1 MLLGRVTV
9 PTEMM
14 PTGLHCEL
22 RLLREVATVTPMHLW
37 QMSTQ
42 SPSKQRS
49 GQCPHLSHSP
59 GRCVCDGSVSVP
71 HTRDP
76 ACLVSARC
84 VLTFGVWAFSCPG
97 VRGIWT
103 RSTGV
108 VQAPCPSACTRTC
121 ACVSAYARGTWGRQ
135 SVLTGHRWWSR
146 LHLCMC
152 ECLCGLTDSSCWLLF
167 FRCLFAARRR
177 AECTVLL
184 VMVCGETVIVHPGA
198 VVPGQDCVCSGY
210 IQSMSL
216 RVSKP

>member
-1 MLLGRVTV
+1 MLVGRVTV

-42 SPSKQRS
+42 SPNKQRS

-59 GRCVCDGSVSVP
+59 GRSVCDGSVSVP

-97 VRGIWT
+97 VRASGRGLWEWC
-103 RSTGV
+103 RHRVHLQVPGHVLVYLCMPEEPGDDSLCSLVTGGGRD
-108 VQAPCPSACTRTC
+108 CTY
-121 ACVSAYARGTWGRQ
+121 ACVSA
-135 SVLTGHRWWSR
+135 SVG
-146 LHLCMC
+146 
-152 ECLCGLTDSSCWLLF
+152 
-167 FRCLFAARRR
+167 
-177 AECTVLL
+177 
-184 VMVCGETVIVHPGA
+184 
-198 VVPGQDCVCSGY
+198 
-210 IQSMSL
+210 
-216 RVSKP
+216 

>member
-22 RLLREVATVTPMHLW
+22 RLLREVARVTPMHLW

-97 VRGIWT
+97 MRGIWT

-108 VQAPCPSACTRTC
+108 VQA
-121 ACVSAYARGTWGRQ
+121 VSI
-135 SVLTGHRWWSR
+135 
-146 LHLCMC
+146 CMY
-152 ECLCGLTDSSCWLLF
+152 
-167 FRCLFAARRR
+167 
-177 AECTVLL
+177 
-184 VMVCGETVIVHPGA
+184 
-198 VVPGQDCVCSGY
+198 QDMCSCVCVCQRNLGTTVCAHWS
-210 IQSMSL
+210 QVVVETAPMH
-216 RVSKP
+216 V